1 VYINLRLYEDVSDI
15 VMKKMH
21 FFVI

>member
-15 VMKKMH
+15 VMKKLH